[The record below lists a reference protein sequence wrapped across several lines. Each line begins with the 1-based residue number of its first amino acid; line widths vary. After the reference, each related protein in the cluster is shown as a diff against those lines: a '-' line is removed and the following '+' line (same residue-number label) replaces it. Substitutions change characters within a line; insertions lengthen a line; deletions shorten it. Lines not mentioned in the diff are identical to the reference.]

1 MTEQNSEA
9 EYLSD
14 EHDEVENVLPK
25 KLTVWLAIIFGL
37 CALASLAL
45 IIFYALRRDA
55 KPSELNLG
63 TVLIYCLTALVIV
76 LIPWK
81 KLGLRLK
88 KLGFVE
94 FERVIKTQKKEQIV
108 DIVSLQKQIDQ
119 LKGIPPIGTGPVGER
134 AVEPMAGTPRDVKRN
149 GERES
154 LLGLLQKFLQHYS
167 RYYFS
172 PSRIKFWGATRDGFH
187 ELDSYSKEEISQGL
201 QHLLVANKVRT
212 KISKKGNTLYGI
224 NPRY

>member
-14 EHDEVENVLPK
+14 EDDEVENVLPK

-37 CALASLAL
+37 CALVSLAL
-45 IIFYALRRDA
+45 IIFYALGKGA

-88 KLGFVE
+88 KVGFVE
-94 FERVIKTQKKEQIV
+94 FERVIKTQKNEQIV
-108 DIVSLQKQIDQ
+108 EIVTGHDDAAIID
-119 LKGIPPIGTGPVGER
+119 
-134 AVEPMAGTPRDVKRN
+134 
-149 GERES
+149 
-154 LLGLLQKFLQHYS
+154 LGCGGGHVS
-167 RYYFS
+167 
-172 PSRIKFWGATRDGFH
+172 FH
-187 ELDSYSKEEISQGL
+187 
-201 QHLLVANKVRT
+201 VAPHVRSV
-212 KISKKGNTLYGI
+212 IAYDL
-224 NPRY
+224 